1 VAVDLI
7 IRGGTVVSA
16 TGRRAADVTVET
28 GRIVAVGESLAA
40 PAEAREIDAR
50 GLLVLPGVVDVHTHT
65 RVASDDAP
73 DRFFRDSVAAAF
85 GGTTTFLA
93 FNNPGT
99 GSEQSGSLPTDA
111 QAWRLQTDSDSA
123 VDYGLHLVLQPAHAD
138 KLATEIPAVVEMGV
152 PTFKAFMVYDFGL
165 SPDAIGDALR
175 AAARSRGMLMVH
187 GEDRAALEANIARLK
202 SQGKTQ
208 PRYHAESRPPYVEA
222 TGTRMAI
229 ELARAADA
237 PVYLVHLS
245 SQAAL
250 AEVKAGRAI
259 GGKVLVETC
268 PHFLVLDESRYDLPD
283 AQCACYVIS
292 PPLRSAADRD
302 ALWAAL
308 ADGALNVVSTDHV
321 PDTLADKRGW
331 DECFDLVSNGAPGI
345 ETLLGNVYGQGV
357 ARGRLTVERMVDVLS
372 TTPARLFGM
381 PRKGAIEPGRD
392 ADIVLFDPQ
401 ERRTITQAELHHTSD
416 FTPYEGIAT
425 SGLVR
430 STIVRGE
437 FVIRDGYFVGRRG
450 HGRFVERVL
459 SADL

>member
-1 VAVDLI
+1 MAADLI
-7 IRGGTVVSA
+7 IRGGTVVTA
-16 TGRRAADVTVET
+16 TDRRTADVAVEA
-28 GRIVAVGESLAA
+28 GGILAVGEGLPA
-40 PAEAREIDAR
+40 PADAREVDAS

-65 RVASDDAP
+65 RVASDEMP
-73 DRFFRDSVAAAF
+73 DRFFQDSVAAAF

-99 GSEQSGSLPTDA
+99 GSEQTGSLPTDA
-111 QAWRLQTDSDSA
+111 TAWRRQTDSDSA
-123 VDYGLHLVLQPAHAD
+123 IDYGLNLVLQPTHAD

-165 SPDAIGDALR
+165 SPETISVALR

-187 GEDRAALEANIARLK
+187 GEDRTALEANIARLK
-202 SQGKTQ
+202 AEGKTQ

-222 TGTRMAI
+222 AGTRMAV
-229 ELARAADA
+229 EMAHAQDA
-237 PVYLVHLS
+237 PLYLVHLS

-250 AEVKAGRAI
+250 AEVMAGRAV
-259 GGKVLVETC
+259 GARVFVETC

-283 AQCACYVIS
+283 ADCACSIIS
-292 PPLRSAADRD
+292 PPLRSPADRD

-308 ADGALNVVSTDHV
+308 ADGSINAVSTDHV
-321 PDTLADKRGW
+321 PDTVAEKRGW

-345 ETLLGNVYGQGV
+345 ETLLTNVYGQGV
-357 ARGRLTVERMVDVLS
+357 ARGRITVERMVDVLS

-381 PRKGAIEPGRD
+381 PNKGAIEVGRD
-392 ADIVLFDPQ
+392 ADLVLFDPQ
-401 ERRTITQAELHHTSD
+401 ERRTITQSELHHTSD
-416 FTPYEGIAT
+416 FTPYEGLAT

-437 FVIRDGYFVGRRG
+437 FVVRDGHFVGRRG
-450 HGRFVERVL
+450 HGQFQERRL
-459 SADL
+459 D

>member
-7 IRGGTVVSA
+7 IRGGTVVTA
-16 TGRRAADVTVET
+16 TGRGAADVAVEA
-28 GRIVAVGESLAA
+28 GRIVAVGEGLAP
-40 PAEAREIDAR
+40 PADAREVDAS

-65 RVASDDAP
+65 RVASDEAP
-73 DRFFRDSVAAAF
+73 DRFFQDSVAAAF

-99 GSEQSGSLPTDA
+99 GSEQTGSPSTDA
-111 QAWRLQTDSDSA
+111 KAWRRQTDSDSA
-123 VDYGLHLVLQPAHAD
+123 VDYGLSLVLQPAHAD
-138 KLATEIPAVVEMGV
+138 DLATEIPAVVEMGI

-165 SPDAIGDALR
+165 SPAAIGVALR
-175 AAARSRGMLMVH
+175 AAARSGGMLMVH
-187 GEDRAALEANIARLK
+187 GEDRAALEANIASLK
-202 SQGKTQ
+202 AEGKTQ

-222 TGTRMAI
+222 AGTRVAI
-229 ELARAADA
+229 EMARAEGA

-250 AEVKAGRAI
+250 AEVKAGRSV
-259 GGKVLVETC
+259 GGQVFAETC
-268 PHFLVLDESRYDLPD
+268 PHFLVLDESRYELPD

-292 PPLRSAADRD
+292 PPLRSPADRD

-308 ADGALNVVSTDHV
+308 AEGILNVVSTDHV
-321 PDTLADKRGW
+321 PDTVADKRGW
-331 DECFDLVSNGAPGI
+331 DECFDLISNGAPGI
-345 ETLLGNVYGQGV
+345 ETLLTLVYGHGV
-357 ARGRLTVERMVDVLS
+357 ARGRLTVERMVEVLS

-381 PRKGAIEPGRD
+381 PNKGAIEPGKD

-401 ERRTITQAELHHTSD
+401 ERRTVTQAELHHTSD
-416 FTPYEGIAT
+416 FTPYEGLAT

-437 FVIRDGYFVGRRG
+437 FVIRDGHFVGRRG
-450 HGRFVERVL
+450 FGQFLERTL
-459 SADL
+459 PP